1 VQQKS
6 LRQILALVTF
16 IGLLPMTLLLA
27 LLIYQGQKSARD
39 ESLADLNGLT
49 QALSK
54 QYELQI
60 ADTEYVFQSLGG
72 VETIKKGDRAAC
84 ESWLAKNLPARPGIN
99 TWFRLSPDGRV
110 TCASKAMG
118 DDATLDVVFNPAD
131 PKAYNLIRMSQSRAS
146 ASTGKHVL
154 ALTKT
159 YWNDGA
165 PFQLLV
171 TLDVDWFLKAA
182 AQYVPLQDRRVFI
195 VSKDGDVLLQL
206 PEYNAAYRGRAPSFK
221 RIAVPENHPIVH
233 EIKNGVDGTARFVS
247 SVVMHRFVDGRP
259 LFLSV
264 SAKPEAINARAN
276 WFILLGLGTL
286 ILGIIGVVIAQRFL
300 FERYLAKPIA
310 AIVTYSIN
318 AAQHKRNELIELPA
332 TAPREFSEIAH
343 AVTTMSNENEERSA
357 ALSEA
362 LQNLERAQDI
372 AKMGHW
378 RIDLKSNTLD
388 WSDGVYK
395 LHKLERGTFEP
406 SVERA
411 IELYHPEDR
420 DDVQRSIEDAMRK
433 GQPFEFEKRIV
444 RSDGSYLYISSRGQL
459 TFNSQGDPIAMFG
472 TIIDIDAP
480 KQAQRELKRAQ
491 SAAQRLAD
499 TRASFVAS
507 VTHEVRTPLTA
518 MLGIVDGFRHEELT
532 AEQLRQVE
540 LLDASGQMLM
550 TVISDLLDSASV
562 DAGAIRLVERP
573 ADPAALVD
581 SCYAIFQTAY
591 RSTGVAF
598 HHRSSGQAPQT
609 AIFDAQRTRQ
619 IIFNLLGNAFK
630 HTRAGEIAL
639 ETTFHADKMLVSVRD
654 TGPGIAEAKQRHVFE
669 RFHQGGD
676 ADGAQRPGTGLG
688 LSIVKA
694 IVEQMGGTIRLA
706 SQQGQGSCFTVDI
719 PFKSAD
725 AATPDYRPAAPRE
738 KRTGQVLLVE
748 DNPVNQKLLMA
759 FLKKIGCSFVVQ
771 NDGQYAV
778 EWLLAQRQED
788 LPVLA
793 LIDVNM
799 PRLNGIEL
807 CEFIRTQLPGGDQM
821 PLYLVTA
828 DVIAGHDN
836 AIKKLEINGTIPKP
850 IDFAALREVVQT
862 YVAPQRARPAA

>member
-1 VQQKS
+1 MQQKS

-16 IGLLPMTLLLA
+16 IGLLPMALLLA

-39 ESLADLNGLT
+39 EALADLNSLT

-72 VETIKKGDRAAC
+72 VETIQNGDRATC
-84 ESWLAKNLPARPGIN
+84 EAWLAKNLPARPGIN
-99 TWFRLSPDGRV
+99 TWFRLSPDGKV
-110 TCASKAMG
+110 TCASKAMS
-118 DDATLDVVFNPAD
+118 DDAALDVIFNPAD
-131 PKAYNLIRMSQSRAS
+131 PSAYNLIRMSESRAS
-146 ASTGKHVL
+146 ASTGKHVI
-154 ALTKT
+154 ALTKA
-159 YWNDGA
+159 YWNDGT
-165 PFQLLV
+165 PFQLVV

-182 AQYVPLQDRRVFI
+182 AQYVPLKDRRVFI
-195 VSKDGDVLLQL
+195 ISKDGDVLLQL
-206 PEYNAAYRGRAPSFK
+206 PEYKTAFRGRAPSFK
-221 RIAVPENHPIVH
+221 RVAVPENHPIVLK
-233 EIKNGVDGTARFVS
+233 IGNGVDGTARFVS
-247 SVVMHRFVDGRP
+247 SVVMHHFGDGRP
-259 LFLSV
+259 LYLSV
-264 SAKPEAINARAN
+264 SATPQAINANAN

-286 ILGIIGVVIAQRFL
+286 VLGVIGVVIAQRIL

-310 AIVTYSIN
+310 AIVKYSTN
-318 AAQHKRNELIELPA
+318 AAQHKRRELIELPA
-332 TAPREFSEIAH
+332 IAPREISEIAD
-343 AVTTMSNENEERSA
+343 AVTSMANENEDRSA

-378 RIDLKSNTLD
+378 RIDLKSHTLD

-395 LHKLERGTFEP
+395 LHGLERETFQP
-406 SVERA
+406 NVEKA

-420 DDVQRSIEDAMRK
+420 EDVQRSIEDAMRK
-433 GQPFEFEKRIV
+433 RQPFEFEKRIL
-444 RSDGSYLYISSRGQL
+444 RSDGSHIYISSRGQL
-459 TFNSQGDPIAMFG
+459 TFNSQGEPVAMFG

-491 SAAQRLAD
+491 SAAQQLAD
-499 TRASFVAS
+499 KRASFVAS

-518 MLGIVDGFRHEELT
+518 MLGIVDGFRHEKLT
-532 AEQLRQVE
+532 AEQMRQVD

-550 TVISDLLDSASV
+550 NVISDLLDSASV

-573 ADPAALVD
+573 ADPVALID
-581 SCYAIFQTAY
+581 SCYAIFHTAY
-591 RSTGVAF
+591 RPAGVAF
-598 HHRSSGQAPQT
+598 RHISSGQAPQA
-609 AIFDAQRTRQ
+609 AIFDAQRLRQ
-619 IIFNLLGNAFK
+619 IVFNLLGNAFK
-630 HTRAGEIAL
+630 HTRAGEIVL
-639 ETTFHADKMLVSVRD
+639 ETAFHADGMTVSVRD
-654 TGPGIAEAKQRHVFE
+654 TGPGIAEAKQRHVFQ
-669 RFHQGGD
+669 RFNQGGD
-676 ADGAQRPGTGLG
+676 AGGAQRPGTGLG

-694 IVEQMGGTIRLA
+694 IVEQMGGTIRLE
-706 SQQGQGSCFTVDI
+706 SQHGKGSCFSVTI

-725 AATPDYRPAAPRE
+725 STAADFSAAAQSETRA
-738 KRTGQVLLVE
+738 GQVLLVE

-778 EWLLAQRQED
+778 EWLLAQRQEE

-836 AIKKLEINGTIPKP
+836 AIKTLEINGTIPKP
-850 IDFAALREVVQT
+850 IDFAALKDVVQSHVT
-862 YVAPQRARPAA
+862 ANSVQPAA